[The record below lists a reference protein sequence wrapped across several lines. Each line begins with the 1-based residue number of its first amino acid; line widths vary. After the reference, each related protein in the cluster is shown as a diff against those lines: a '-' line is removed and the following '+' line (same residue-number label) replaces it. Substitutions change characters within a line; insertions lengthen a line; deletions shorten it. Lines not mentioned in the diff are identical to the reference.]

1 LVNLLPI
8 GKGLC
13 SFGDSVLLGWK
24 EPQIS
29 GWSRGA
35 GEREQINT
43 HAMEMVEML
52 SCKYQKEKSRCVH
65 LKLARGG
72 N

>member
-1 LVNLLPI
+1 M
-8 GKGLC
+8 
-13 SFGDSVLLGWK
+13 GWK

-43 HAMEMVEML
+43 HAMEMIEML